1 MSTLSPFA
9 PHPGASEAP
18 AAASPV
24 ATPVASVALR
34 LSRAVVFATVCG
46 AVSAGGHALGGG
58 GLVPFGVYLAGVL
71 AAFGLAY
78 LIDGRE
84 RGLAAVLAATAG
96 TQTVLHQLFERLAPG
111 PAADPAHGHPAPGM
125 VLVHLVVAGLTAWWL
140 HRGESA
146 LWLMIR
152 LYGAPRP
159 AVRLLVIAPVEDGAG
174 EPPLGW
180 RPATPG
186 ALVSLGRMVP
196 GTISRRGPPA
206 APRH

>member
-1 MSTLSPFA
+1 MS
-9 PHPGASEAP
+9 
-18 AAASPV
+18 AAS
-24 ATPVASVALR
+24 SVLR

-46 AVSAGGHALGGG
+46 AVSAGGHALAGG
-58 GLVPFGVYLAGVL
+58 GLVPFPVFLAGVL

-84 RGLAAVLAATAG
+84 RGLMAVLAATVS

-111 PAADPAHGHPAPGM
+111 EGAGPAHGHPASGM
-125 VLVHLVVAGLTAWWL
+125 VLVHLTVAVLTAWWL
-140 HRGESA
+140 HRGECA

-152 LYGAPRP
+152 LYATPVP
-159 AVRLLVIAPVEDGAG
+159 RLLLPMGPVAG
-174 EPPLGW
+174 VEPPLR

-186 ALVSLGRMVP
+186 PPPRSGRTVP

-206 APRH
+206 MARH

>member
-1 MSTLSPFA
+1 MSAVSP
-9 PHPGASEAP
+9 AS
-18 AAASPV
+18 S
-24 ATPVASVALR
+24 ALR

-46 AVSAGGHALGGG
+46 AVSAGGHALAGG
-58 GLVPFGVYLAGVL
+58 GLVPFPVYLAGAL

-84 RGLAAVLAATAG
+84 RGLMAVLAATVS

-111 PAADPAHGHPAPGM
+111 AGAGHAHGHPASGM
-125 VLVHLVVAGLTAWWL
+125 VLVHLTVAVLTAWWL
-140 HRGESA
+140 HRGERA

-152 LYGAPRP
+152 LYAAPVP
-159 AVRLLVIAPVEDGAG
+159 RLLLVPVGPPAG
-174 EPPLGW
+174 VEPPVR

-186 ALVSLGRMVP
+186 LPPRSGRTVP

-206 APRH
+206 MARH

>member
-1 MSTLSPFA
+1 MSAVPA
-9 PHPGASEAP
+9 PVPVPGPVPVSAP
-18 AAASPV
+18 
-24 ATPVASVALR
+24 PVASAVLR

-46 AVSAGGHALGGG
+46 AVSAGGHVLAGGG
-58 GLVPFGVYLAGVL
+58 AVPFGVCLAGVL
-71 AAFGLAY
+71 AALGLAY

-84 RGLAAVLAATAG
+84 RGPAAVLAATAG
-96 TQTVLHQLFERLAPG
+96 TQLVLHQLFERLAPG
-111 PAADPAHGHPAPGM
+111 TASDHGHGHPAPGM

-159 AVRLLVIAPVEDGAG
+159 VVRLLVTAPVADGVGA
-174 EPPLGW
+174 PSPRW
-180 RPATPG
+180 RPRTPG
-186 ALVSLGRMVP
+186 ALVRPGRTVS

-206 APRH
+206 A

>member
-1 MSTLSPFA
+1 MSVPTSFA
-9 PHPGASEAP
+9 PHPAVPGA
-18 AAASPV
+18 
-24 ATPVASVALR
+24 PVASAALR

-71 AAFGLAY
+71 AALGLAY

-111 PAADPAHGHPAPGM
+111 PALGPPLEPAHPHPAPGM

-159 AVRLLVIAPVEDGAG
+159 AIRLLVTAPVAEGAG
-174 EPPLGW
+174 GPSLRW
-180 RPATPG
+180 RPMTPG
-186 ALVSLGRMVP
+186 VPIGTGRTVS

-206 APRH
+206 ATRH